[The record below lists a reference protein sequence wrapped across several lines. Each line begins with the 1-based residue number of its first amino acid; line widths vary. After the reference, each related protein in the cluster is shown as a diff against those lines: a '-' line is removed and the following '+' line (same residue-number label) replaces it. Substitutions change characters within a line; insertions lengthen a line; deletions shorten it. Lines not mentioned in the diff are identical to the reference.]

1 MGSRLGV
8 FLTVEQDR
16 SLREL
21 RTADYLPQRVRG
33 RAEVIRL
40 NAHGWTVEKIASYFA
55 WTVETVRVTLHRWQ
69 QQGLG
74 GLWDAPK
81 AGGIRRWQQ
90 ADMRY
95 LEECLRNDPRRYNA
109 KQLAQKLEQDR
120 QIHLS
125 PQQIRQILR
134 ERG

>member
-1 MGSRLGV
+1 MGSRLRV

-16 SLREL
+16 TLREL
-21 RTADYLPQRVRG
+21 RTADYLPKRVRD

-40 NAHGWTVEKIASYFA
+40 NAHGWTVEKIASYLT
-55 WTVETVRVTLHRWQ
+55 WNVETVRVTLHRWQ

-74 GLWDAPK
+74 GLWDAAKP
-81 AGGIRRWQQ
+81 GGRRRWQE

-95 LEECLRNDPRRYNA
+95 LEDCLRNDPRRYNA

-120 QIHLS
+120 QIQLS

>member
-1 MGSRLGV
+1 MGSRLRV

-16 SLREL
+16 TLREL
-21 RTADYLPQRVRG
+21 RTADYLPQRVRD
-33 RAEVIRL
+33 RADAIRL
-40 NAHGWTVEKIASYFA
+40 NAHGWTVEKIATYFA
-55 WTVETVRVTLHRWQ
+55 WNVETVRATLNRWQ
-69 QQGLG
+69 QKGLG

-81 AGGIRRWQQ
+81 PGGMRRWQE

-95 LEECLRNDPRRYNA
+95 LEDCLRHDPRRYNA